1 MSYHIN
7 SLFFIIMKSTPT
19 ISIQAY
25 NGMKCRLVPALKK
38 VDLIKETDRSY
49 AYLIVFIQQNLEK
62 KDYISVVS
70 QEITLVNEMEV
81 QSRLLRDIFIDIM
94 IENRNR
100 YREEILILQ
109 ISLKYTSCSKIYFV
123 FHEKGV

>member
-1 MSYHIN
+1 
-7 SLFFIIMKSTPT
+7 MKSTPT

-38 VDLIKETDRSY
+38 VDLIEETDRSY

-70 QEITLVNEMEV
+70 QEVTLVNEMEV

-109 ISLKYTSCSKIYFV
+109 ISLKYTSCSKMYFV